1 VTSGPVARS
10 CPLVVPAHE
19 RTLAR
24 ATDFAADALVIDLED
39 AVPPAEKDRARELA
53 GRALA
58 AWPDAEVALRVNAP
72 GTPWCH
78 SDLIAAIAM
87 DNLDSIVIPKVDSA
101 ADLAFVDR
109 LLDGAELAAGR
120 TRPLATHALL
130 ETPAGLQNAAAIA
143 SSSARL
149 EALVIGYADLGAALG
164 RRDGRLDD
172 WVPAQE
178 IVLAA
183 ARSAGICAI
192 DGPHLG
198 VEVDAEFDRALGA
211 ARRLGFDGKW
221 SIHPNQLRAVREAFT
236 PGADDVRRAE
246 RVLDALARA
255 HQDGRGAVTLDGE
268 MIDAATVR
276 AAERV
281 LARTRA
287 K

>member
-1 VTSGPVARS
+1 MTSGAVARS

-19 RTLAR
+19 RTLAK
-24 ATDFAADALVIDLED
+24 ATGFSADELVIDLED
-39 AVPPAEKDRARELA
+39 AVPPAEKTRARELA

-58 AWPDAEVALRVNAP
+58 GWPETQVALRVNAP

-78 SDLIAAIAM
+78 SDLIAAVAM
-87 DNLDSIVIPKVDSA
+87 DNLDSVVIPKVQSA

-109 LLDGAELAAGR
+109 LLDGAQLAAGR
-120 TRPLATHALL
+120 TRPLGTQALI

-149 EALVIGYADLGAALG
+149 EALVLGYADLGAALG
-164 RRDGRLDD
+164 RRDGRLED
-172 WVPAQE
+172 WLPAQE

-183 ARSAGICAI
+183 ARSVGIYAI

-198 VEVDAEFDRALGA
+198 VEVDAEFERALEA

-221 SIHPNQLRAVREAFT
+221 SIHPSQLEAVREAFT

-246 RVLDALARA
+246 RVLHALARA
-255 HQDGRGAVTLDGE
+255 HEGGRGAVTLDGE

-287 K
+287 R